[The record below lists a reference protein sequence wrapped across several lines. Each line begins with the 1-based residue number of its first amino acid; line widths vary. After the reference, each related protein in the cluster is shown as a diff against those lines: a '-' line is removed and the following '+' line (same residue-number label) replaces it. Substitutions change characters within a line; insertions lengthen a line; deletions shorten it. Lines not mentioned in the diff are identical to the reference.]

1 MTKQYRLKN
10 HRLKNYLVALV
21 LFLGLSVS
29 VTTGFGFVRAQEGQP
44 QEETQQQETQSE
56 SATSENSSTQDT
68 SALIEYERNTIEV
81 VNTYGP
87 SVVAVNVEVQGQ
99 RQSQFEGIPEEQI
112 PEFFREF
119 FRQFPQQPQQP
130 QGPLQGSGSGFVIAD
145 EAGEAGLI
153 ITNYH
158 VVRAAL
164 QEGGTE
170 PLEGSRITVTFPFS
184 EEEFPVYVRGANA
197 LYDLALLEFEN
208 SDNLPEAVTSL
219 EPIPIADSD
228 QVVVGQKA
236 IAIGNPFGF
245 ANTVT
250 TGTVSGLSRSLPG
263 VGEVDIPLIQTDT
276 AINPGNSGGPLLN
289 SQGELIGVNTA
300 ILPGVGVNGLRGNI
314 GLGFAVPSNFVESSL
329 ESLLVGG
336 LTDITTRARLGIQGL
351 VPVDAYPQSLRES
364 LDLPESGLAVV
375 SVEEASAAAEAGI
388 QGAEFEAMTQGQAYP
403 AGGDIILSADD
414 QEVNDVSEIQ
424 EIVFSKNEGDTVAL
438 RLWRDGEE
446 RTVEVVLEVVE
457 PQEVQQETQ

>member
-1 MTKQYRLKN
+1 MIKRKLRT
-10 HRLKNYLVALV
+10 YLAAFV
-21 LFLGLSVS
+21 FLLSSSFGLT
-29 VTTGFGFVRAQEGQP
+29 TTGFGFVRAQESQP
-44 QEETQQQETQSE
+44 QEEMQQETQSE
-56 SATSENSSTQDT
+56 SATSENSSTPDT

-99 RQSQFEGIPEEQI
+99 RQSQFEGIPEDQL

-119 FRQFPQQPQQP
+119 LPQFTPQQP

-145 EAGEAGLI
+145 ETGTASLI

-170 PLEGSRITVTFPFS
+170 PLEGSRITVVFPFS

-208 SDNLPEAVTSL
+208 SDNLPEEVTSL

-300 ILPGVGVNGLRGNI
+300 ILPGVGVNGLRGNF
-314 GLGFAVPSNFVESSL
+314 GLGFAVPSNFVGSSL

-351 VPVDAYPQSLRES
+351 IPVDAYPQSLRES

-375 SVEEASAAAEAGI
+375 SVEEGSSAAEAGI